1 MYSVYS
7 THCRQSGLGSMSSPI
22 RQVARPFPEWRAALS
37 SPAGGARGLGTSA
50 KRRRW
55 GSEMGVWAVEG
66 MGPLQH
72 PGQRRSA
79 PPCGWRSSRPG
90 SVGPARP
97 PPVGRPGGP
106 PCWPLPGQPV
116 EGGQPRA
123 DGRGT
128 PSQFAAATATRRGGG
143 PRGRWG
149 PGGQGET
156 APRTAPPRPSRELRL
171 SRGWESGAGAS
182 EMEMS
187 SECSWVASSSLGLS
201 FPMQNRGRGCG
212 GRWSLS
218 R

>member
-1 MYSVYS
+1 MYSTQGS
-7 THCRQSGLGSMSSPI
+7 QSGLGSTNSPT
-22 RQVARPFPEWRAALS
+22 RQVARPFPAWRAALS

-55 GSEMGVWAVEG
+55 GSEMGWWRGWAPSSTRDSAGRLHPVVP
-66 MGPLQH
+66 PL
-72 PGQRRSA
+72 G
-79 PPCGWRSSRPG
+79 RPG

-106 PCWPLPGQPV
+106 PCWPLRGQPV

-143 PRGRWG
+143 PGGRWG

-171 SRGWESGAGAS
+171 SRGWEPGGGAS
-182 EMEMS
+182 EMKMS

-212 GRWSLS
+212 GRCSLS